1 MSESNES
8 VLAKIYEILNST
20 KQISDNLI
28 YSVNWNKLDVYVDLR
43 QRGRVVEDGIDDK
56 TLIIKDKGS
65 GKYKAMIMIIDEN
78 EKINFKQILD
88 KLYQSKSMDMELYIS
103 IVDKYGDIT
112 YYSLS
117 EIKMIK

>member
-1 MSESNES
+1 MSESSES
-8 VLAKIYEILNST
+8 ILAKIYEILNST

-43 QRGRVVEDGIDDK
+43 QRGKVVEDGIDDR

>member
-1 MSESNES
+1 M
-8 VLAKIYEILNST
+8 
-20 KQISDNLI
+20 I

-43 QRGRVVEDGIDDK
+43 QRGRVVEDGIDDR

>member
-1 MSESNES
+1 MSESSES

-43 QRGRVVEDGIDDK
+43 QRGKVVEDGIDDR

>member
-43 QRGRVVEDGIDDK
+43 QRGRVVEDGIDDR

>member
-1 MSESNES
+1 MSESSES

-43 QRGRVVEDGIDDK
+43 QRGRVVEDGIDDR
-56 TLIIKDKGS
+56 TLIIKDK

-88 KLYQSKSMDMELYIS
+88 KLYQSKSMNMELYIS

-112 YYSLS
+112 YYNLS